1 MRIPINVA
9 VLYSGFLDFG
19 GVETQLLSLFQ
30 HGDKDRFRWLV
41 FGTASQEFSFKAQ
54 KHGVDVLPWNNF
66 TRLDFRGLL
75 QLVQLLKTYNITLI
89 HIHDPRSFIV
99 GQLSASLLCLKTLY
113 TVHIPLYD
121 YVAGQGR
128 FAKIKRFL
136 YLEFSKRY
144 IYRFADHVSF
154 VSRRVYEETIKWGLS
169 PAWKISLIHNG
180 INLELFNFSIGKK
193 TERKQRN
200 IPINRKIICFV
211 GRLNHQKGIDILL
224 DAIGILVLTQ
234 ADFFVWIVGEGEER
248 DFLQKKVGIIGLGS
262 KVSFLGLRQDVNK
275 ILQSADIF
283 VLPSRYEGM
292 PLAILEAMAAGL
304 PIIATDTG
312 DNSFLIADGLTGFV
326 VPPNNAVIL
335 AKKLQILLN
344 DPLLRKS
351 MGEAGQHKIS
361 LHTDVSMV
369 SKIEAVYDALMSD
382 SLS

>member
-1 MRIPINVA
+1 M
-9 VLYSGFLDFG
+9 
-19 GVETQLLSLFQ
+19 
-30 HGDKDRFRWLV
+30 
-41 FGTASQEFSFKAQ
+41 
-54 KHGVDVLPWNNF
+54 
-66 TRLDFRGLL
+66 
-75 QLVQLLKTYNITLI
+75 
-89 HIHDPRSFIV
+89 
-99 GQLSASLLCLKTLY
+99 
-113 TVHIPLYD
+113 
-121 YVAGQGR
+121 
-128 FAKIKRFL
+128 
-136 YLEFSKRY
+136 
-144 IYRFADHVSF
+144 
-154 VSRRVYEETIKWGLS
+154 
-169 PAWKISLIHNG
+169 
-180 INLELFNFSIGKK
+180 
-193 TERKQRN
+193 
-200 IPINRKIICFV
+200 
-211 GRLNHQKGIDILL
+211 L